1 MRRTVSSILAMA
13 ALAAAA
19 APALA
24 DSTTTPA
31 RAVYVCGS
39 DDATARSFERRYG
52 SAPVFV
58 TARDAMAATQAGER
72 WSTPRCMTER
82 EHARFVQM
90 SSERAAVR

>member
-1 MRRTVSSILAMA
+1 MRRTVSSILALA

-24 DSTTTPA
+24 DTQPTPA

-39 DDATARSFERRYG
+39 DEATAASFERRYG

-58 TARDAMAATQAGER
+58 TARDAIAASQAGER
-72 WSTPRCMTER
+72 WATPRCMTER
-82 EHARFVQM
+82 EHARYVRM